1 MGATIEKIVLQ
12 NFRRFQSYIV
22 LPNPD
27 LNVLIGDNEAGKS
40 SVLEAID
47 LVASGNVRRVE
58 AIGIDKLLNAEAV
71 MKFGEGE
78 RTIDNLPIM
87 RIELFL
93 DGQFDHTMN
102 GKNNTERRICDGIR
116 LVCEPN
122 VDYSA
127 EIKDALEAN
136 KDYFPY
142 DYYSIRFSTFADEA
156 YTGYKKKLRS
166 IKVDS
171 AKANTE
177 FATNDYVRRMY
188 RQYTES
194 RAQLTEKQLLKTEKQ
209 QQSSSRTFTRRRRP
223 KRRRVISSSQSQLMA
238 TTSQNPSSTEHLS
251 SQSRTRT
258 ESTSTRTET

>member
-27 LNVLIGDNEAGKS
+27 VNVLIGDNEAGKS

-93 DGQFDHTMN
+93 DGVALVV
-102 GKNNTERRICDGIR
+102 ERHHG
-116 LVCEPN
+116 
-122 VDYSA
+122 
-127 EIKDALEAN
+127 
-136 KDYFPY
+136 
-142 DYYSIRFSTFADEA
+142 
-156 YTGYKKKLRS
+156 
-166 IKVDS
+166 
-171 AKANTE
+171 
-177 FATNDYVRRMY
+177 
-188 RQYTES
+188 
-194 RAQLTEKQLLKTEKQ
+194 
-209 QQSSSRTFTRRRRP
+209 
-223 KRRRVISSSQSQLMA
+223 
-238 TTSQNPSSTEHLS
+238 
-251 SQSRTRT
+251 
-258 ESTSTRTET
+258 